1 MNPSTL
7 IPNTDLSQTSREF
20 LDTVM
25 KLRPR
30 VAVFDCDGTLW
41 ENNSGEDFLEWSMQ
55 AGMVSDAVAGN
66 MRKRYADYKEGR
78 VSEEVMCGEMTTMY
92 AGLKVTELELA
103 SRRFYAEVVRPNIF
117 SEMLHLTRKLAESGC
132 DLWAVSSTNEWVVRE
147 GMREF
152 GIISSHVLA
161 ASAEIENGVVTE
173 RLKRMPSGEGKAV
186 ALREAVLSRNENRRI
201 DAVFGNSV
209 HDTAMLGM
217 AKHPFAVNPNP
228 DLEAQAKERGWK
240 IYWPERITAVRM

>member
-1 MNPSTL
+1 MTHSTQ
-7 IPNTDLSQTSREF
+7 ISQTSREF
-20 LDTVM
+20 LDAVL

-41 ENNSGEDFLEWSMQ
+41 ENNSGEDFLEWSLQ
-55 AGMVSDAVAGN
+55 AGMVSEAVATGV
-66 MRKRYADYKEGR
+66 RQRYTDYKEGR
-78 VSEEVMCGEMTTMY
+78 VGEEVMCGEMTTMY
-92 AGLKVTELELA
+92 AGLKVTGLEA
-103 SRRFYAEVVRPNIF
+103 AARKFYAEVVRPNIF
-117 SEMLHLTRKLAESGC
+117 SEMLQLTRKLAENGC

-161 ASAEIENGVVTE
+161 AAAEIEDGVVTE
-173 RLKRMPSGEGKAV
+173 RLKRMPSGEGKAL

-201 DAVFGNSV
+201 DVVFGNSV

-217 AKHPFAVNPNP
+217 AKYAFAVNPNP